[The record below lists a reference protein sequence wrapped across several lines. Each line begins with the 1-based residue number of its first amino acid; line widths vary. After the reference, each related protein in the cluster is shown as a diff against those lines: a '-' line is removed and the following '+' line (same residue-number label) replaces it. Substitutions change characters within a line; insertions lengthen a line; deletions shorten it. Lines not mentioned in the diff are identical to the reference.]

1 MFAKVF
7 AFCLLHLLHPVI
19 SPPQQITN
27 PRPTTMSTDP
37 TTTLTTTGEPDP
49 DVREIWESH
58 GRIIER
64 AVEFARTTKADA
76 VRIGE
81 LLNHRR
87 ATFPKRAPKG
97 MGFGDWVEQHLPFG
111 RTTAFGYMKAYENR
125 DSFLTNPDATIR
137 QLMGNKGTPTKRPA
151 DDHDD
156 TDKQPLRKADEI
168 ILLTE
173 RQHKRA
179 QQLSDYFGVELQQ
192 AQRFV
197 RDSAPRKRAPKTE
210 PDTVEPQ
217 LAKRTIRVP
226 QDTDDLIHNVA
237 RTTNRSYAV
246 VANELFEIG
255 RKRFVR
261 RYNLNVSE

>member
-1 MFAKVF
+1 MSKNQA
-7 AFCLLHLLHPVI
+7 
-19 SPPQQITN
+19 TN
-27 PRPTTMSTDP
+27 LTLTGETDP
-37 TTTLTTTGEPDP
+37 DVRMISDP

-58 GRIIER
+58 GRIVER

-81 LLNHRR
+81 LLAQRR

-97 MGFGDWVEQHLPFG
+97 AGFGDWVEHVLPFG
-111 RTTAFGYMKAYENR
+111 RTTAFGYMRAYENR
-125 DSFLTNPDATIR
+125 DTFLTNPDATIR
-137 QLMGNKGTPTKRPA
+137 QLMGNKPTTSATPTTDDDDDNSGTSA
-151 DDHDD
+151 DDGE
-156 TDKQPLRKADEI
+156 PMNPNDEVI
-168 ILLTE
+168 QLTE
-173 RQHKRA
+173 RQTKRA
-179 QQLSDYFGVELQQ
+179 QQLRDYFGVTLQQ

-197 RDSAPRKRAPKTE
+197 RDTAPRPRAPKPDNDTTE
-210 PDTVEPQ
+210 QQ

-226 QDTDDLIHNVA
+226 HDTDDLIHNVA

-261 RYNLNVSE
+261 RHGLNVPE